1 MTVSLVSPCTP
12 HPTQLKRYNFLPGR
26 RYKNED
32 ETGQAALIKAK
43 RKPPTQRSN
52 GGQEGT
58 RPDPRTWS
66 PVRLFMTRNG
76 RSDQIQ
82 YLHLTL
88 RLGMGLDTVVGMGT
102 AMGMRS
108 GMGLSHDGDNL

>member
-1 MTVSLVSPCTP
+1 
-12 HPTQLKRYNFLPGR
+12 
-26 RYKNED
+26 
-32 ETGQAALIKAK
+32 
-43 RKPPTQRSN
+43 
-52 GGQEGT
+52 
-58 RPDPRTWS
+58 
-66 PVRLFMTRNG
+66 MTRNG

-102 AMGMRS
+102 GMGMRS